1 MRDRGQSSVLGVV
14 LCLAIVLVLVSIVA
28 GTLLAFEPAAPTE
41 ASVHI
46 TATVDS
52 TEQTIALTH
61 HSGRPLEPERLGL
74 RISVN
79 GVPIDHQPPIP
90 FFAAKGFAS
99 GPTGPFNAA
108 FRGRWH
114 AGTTATIGLASTN
127 TRIRPG
133 DQVTIRLFD
142 NERIVERIRISV

>member
-1 MRDRGQSSVLGVV
+1 MRDRGQSSVLGVI
-14 LCLAIVLVLVSIVA
+14 LCLATVLVLVSIASIAFLAYEPTTPTGSSVA
-28 GTLLAFEPAAPTE
+28 I
-41 ASVHI
+41 V
-46 TATVDS
+46 ATIDP

-61 HSGRPLEPERLGL
+61 HSGRPLEPERLRL

-90 FFAAKGFAS
+90 FFAAKGFVS

-108 FRGRWH
+108 YRGRWH

-127 TRIRPG
+127 TRIRAG
-133 DQVTIRLFD
+133 DQITIRLFED
-142 NERIVERIRISV
+142 EVIVERIKISV